1 MLVISAHIAII
12 FKTENFQGEHVP
24 WVFSG
29 LDPDCG
35 LAARS
40 GDRFQQTRGHPEAG
54 WGLGAF
60 AAKLAPGRT
69 SSPATT
75 QRNYKGLKV
84 TVCVRVGAN
93 SGQKIQKD
101 QKTQLP
107 LLKSREQK
115 ED

>member
-12 FKTENFQGEHVP
+12 FKKENFQGEHVP
-24 WVFSG
+24 LVFSG

-40 GDRFQQTRGHPEAG
+40 GDRFQQRRGHPEAG
-54 WGLGAF
+54 WDLGPF
-60 AAKLAPGRT
+60 AAELAPGQT
-69 SSPATT
+69 SSLATT
-75 QRNYKGLKV
+75 QRNCKGLKV
-84 TVCVRVGAN
+84 TVCLTVGAN

-115 ED
+115 EE

>member
-54 WGLGAF
+54 WGLRAF